1 MPFSFCK
8 RNRCGNGAVLRGEM
22 DGKTREQDSRQMTM
36 RDVLQLRS
44 LEGASL
50 LAGSSGLDREVT
62 NAMVMEGPD
71 VQKWGRP
78 GLVLVTSFFALV
90 PLSPAQRDEFFST
103 IRNLGIAGIIYKPGR
118 TSPDLLSSCRDTCEA
133 IAMPLVRMDPS
144 VTFEDVLMDVMG
156 TVIDSNARLL
166 DSFYDMHLKTMRLA
180 IQQPSIYQVV
190 SQLRENIGC
199 DVTFVNRVEDAR
211 VGTSEGASSWS
222 SLHLEELPEQGY
234 QGYRYFE
241 AALGYR
247 GGTVGSGLAVRIPS
261 QSLTSCYL
269 IAHRKPEDV
278 SAFQRMTIENFVNL
292 LMIELLKQEAIDQR
306 LYNRNNMLVHDLIQ
320 GRFTSH
326 DEIDQAVSE
335 LGIGAHALYQVML
348 VRLSIDDPM
357 ESDRIGDLLL
367 TFRRRVRRL
376 YPNSVFFEGNNR
388 LSFLRNHT
396 SGSVGF
402 DAGEVTRILGEMHAD
417 AGLPDFA
424 HLIVLSGHEDRYSI
438 PKAND
443 QVLSIYRLFDSNQLS
458 NRCVRYDD
466 LGFYKFLVD
475 VGDPSKLASYMDS
488 RLSRLHS
495 ESPEGFRTLITLCKC
510 ECNYKEAANQ
520 LYVHPK
526 TVRYR
531 VGRIREEYGIDVHA
545 TDDMMQVLLADKLVA
560 LLGPD
565 WEPELNE
572 R

>member
-1 MPFSFCK
+1 M
-8 RNRCGNGAVLRGEM
+8 A
-22 DGKTREQDSRQMTM
+22 M

-50 LAGSSGLDREVT
+50 LAGSPGLDREVT

-71 VQKWGRP
+71 VEKWGRP

-90 PLSPAQRDEFFST
+90 PLSPVSRVEFFST
-103 IRNLGIAGIIYKPGR
+103 IKNLGIAGIIYKPGR
-118 TSPDLLSSCRDTCEA
+118 TSPDLLSFCRDTCEA
-133 IAMPLVRMDPS
+133 IAMPLVQMDPS
-144 VTFEDVLMDVMG
+144 ITFEAVLMDVMG

-166 DSFYDMHLKTMRLA
+166 DSFYDMHLKTMHLA

-199 DVTFVNRVEDAR
+199 DITFLNRAEDAR
-211 VGTSEGASSWS
+211 VGTSDASSDWV
-222 SLHLEELPEQGY
+222 SLMLDELPKQGY

-241 AALGYR
+241 ASLGYR
-247 GGTVGSGLAVRIPS
+247 GGTTRSGLAVRIPS

-269 IAHRKPEDV
+269 IAHRQPEDV

-326 DEIDQAVSE
+326 DEVDQAISE

-348 VRLSIDDPM
+348 VRLSIEDPV
-357 ESDRIGDLLL
+357 ESDRIDDLLL

-402 DAGEVTRILGEMHAD
+402 NSDEVSHILEEMHAD
-417 AGLPDFA
+417 PSLPDFV
-424 HLIVLSGHEDRYSI
+424 HLLVLSGHEDRYSI
-438 PKAND
+438 SKAND
-443 QVLSIYRLFDSNQLS
+443 QVLSIYKLFDSNQLS

-466 LGFYKFLVD
+466 LGFYKFLID

-488 RLSRLHS
+488 RLSRLRR
-495 ESPEGFRTLITLCKC
+495 ESPDGFQTLIVLCKC

-545 TDDMMQVLLADKLVA
+545 TDDMMQVLLADKLIA